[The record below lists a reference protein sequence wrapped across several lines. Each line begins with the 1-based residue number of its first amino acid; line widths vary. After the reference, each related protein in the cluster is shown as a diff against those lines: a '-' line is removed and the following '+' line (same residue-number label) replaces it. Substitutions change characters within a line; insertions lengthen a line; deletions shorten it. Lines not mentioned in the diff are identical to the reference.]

1 MVKVAVI
8 INGGSMASKMDNAQ
22 ESETLITHRLK
33 QSYVDIQ
40 EIKELVKE
48 GIDINQAN
56 SKGETPLQLALGIT
70 SFIRKTIES
79 YLDKG
84 DMRYGHVISGLRKQL
99 YLSDYSMRLI
109 KLGANPKNV
118 YTSEGLTF
126 LGDKITYLN
135 STGDGFNYAIKLKN
149 FLEDNHSQELYA
161 PDKNGNTPLHILAT
175 KNKEYALTFLKNI
188 ILEHSNINAQNN
200 QGETPLMYGINN
212 KADESLLLA
221 LIEKKA
227 NVHKTDKNGN
237 TALHLAVQNENM
249 DKVILALLKRG
260 ADINAKNK
268 QGETPITLSTS
279 IITKSFLSC
288 LQKISPT
295 EKRTIL
301 NTVMKDNPIF
311 ITKKKTLTK
320 DNQNQRGS

>member
-1 MVKVAVI
+1 MVKITVI
-8 INGGSMASKMDNAQ
+8 INGGSMASKTDNTQ

-70 SFIRKTIES
+70 YFIRKTIES

-99 YLSDYSMRLI
+99 YLSDYSMSLI
-109 KLGANPKNV
+109 ELGANPKNV
-118 YTSEGLTF
+118 YTKEGLTF
-126 LGDKITYLN
+126 LGDKITYLDEA
-135 STGDGFNYAIKLKN
+135 GYGFNFALKVN
-149 FLEDNHSQELYA
+149 HFLENNPSKDLYA
-161 PDKNGNTPLHILAT
+161 PDKNGNTPLHILAS
-175 KNKEYALTFLKNI
+175 KNKRCALVFLKNT
-188 ILEHSNINAQNN
+188 ILKHSNINAQNN

-212 KADESLLLA
+212 QADETLLLS

-237 TALHLAVQNENM
+237 TALHLAVQKENM
-249 DKVILALLKRG
+249 DKVILALIKRG
-260 ADINAKNK
+260 ADINAQNK

-279 IITKSFLSC
+279 IMTKSFLSC
-288 LQKISPT
+288 LQKVNPT
-295 EKRTIL
+295 EKKAFLKTIMTHEPTFIKQKRT
-301 NTVMKDNPIF
+301 PHQ
-311 ITKKKTLTK
+311 
-320 DNQNQRGS
+320 QNQRDS